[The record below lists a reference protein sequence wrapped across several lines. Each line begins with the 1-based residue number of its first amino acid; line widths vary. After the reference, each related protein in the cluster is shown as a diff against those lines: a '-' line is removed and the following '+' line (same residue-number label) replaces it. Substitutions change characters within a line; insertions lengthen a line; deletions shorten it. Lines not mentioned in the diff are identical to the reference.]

1 MKVSLN
7 NSLCFQM
14 NNRRIGKVN
23 EPGVNGLFSNSIA
36 LEAEKVKGDQY
47 IGHSVSHQNWK
58 MMIMITLLPNGI
70 RLICQGMNIRNL

>member
-36 LEAEKVKGDQY
+36 LEADTVY
-47 IGHSVSHQNWK
+47 LNHQIWK
-58 MMIMITLLPNGI
+58 MMIMITSLPNGI